1 MGSLKFEKPHAVCIP
16 FPAQGHIN
24 PMFKLA
30 KLLHFRGFH
39 ITFVHTEFNYQRLL
53 KSRGPDSLKDLDDF
67 RFEIIPDGLPP
78 SDVDAT
84 QDIGALFKST
94 SKNCLVPFRNLVKK
108 LNSREEMPGVSCI
121 VADAIMTFT
130 MQVADELCIPKVLLW
145 TASTC
150 SYMGYLHFPQLVER
164 GLVPLKDESYFT
176 NGYLDTQ
183 IDWIKGMEDIRLKD
197 LPTFLRTTDPNDPIV
212 NFVIQQGQRA
222 FKASAVIINTFHELE
237 HEVLN
242 AMASMLPHIY
252 SIGSLSLLVNKLP
265 ISTLN
270 ATGSNLW
277 KEERECLE
285 WLDTKELKSV
295 LYVNFGS
302 ITVMSAQQMSEFAWG
317 LANSNQNFLWV
328 VRPDLV
334 RGESAVLPEE
344 FANITKERGLLVSW
358 CPQEEVLLHPSVGGF
373 LTHCGWNSTLES
385 ICAGVPVICWPFF
398 ADQQTNC
405 RFACATWS
413 IGMEIESD
421 GKRQRIEGLVRE
433 LMEGEKG
440 EEMRQRALEWK
451 ESAENAVKEGVGSSC
466 MNLEK
471 LINNVLLVNVSK
483 SIGPVQGKEGVSFE

>member
-1 MGSLKFEKPHAVCIP
+1 MK
-16 FPAQGHIN
+16 
-24 PMFKLA
+24 
-30 KLLHFRGFH
+30 
-39 ITFVHTEFNYQRLL
+39 
-53 KSRGPDSLKDLDDF
+53 
-67 RFEIIPDGLPP
+67 
-78 SDVDAT
+78 
-84 QDIGALFKST
+84 
-94 SKNCLVPFRNLVKK
+94 
-108 LNSREEMPGVSCI
+108 
-121 VADAIMTFT
+121 
-130 MQVADELCIPKVLLW
+130 
-145 TASTC
+145 
-150 SYMGYLHFPQLVER
+150 
-164 GLVPLKDESYFT
+164 
-176 NGYLDTQ
+176 
-183 IDWIKGMEDIRLKD
+183 DIRLKD
-197 LPTFLRTTDPNDPIV
+197 MPTFLRTTDPNDPMV

-222 FKASAVIINTFHELE
+222 FKASAVIINTFHDLE

-265 ISTLN
+265 ISGLN
-270 ATGSNLW
+270 AIGSNLW

-285 WLDTKELKSV
+285 WLDTKEPKSV

-317 LANSNQNFLWV
+317 LANSNHNFLWA

-334 RGESAVLPEE
+334 RGESAMLPEE

-413 IGMEIESD
+413 IGLEIESD

-433 LMEGEKG
+433 LVEGEKG

-451 ESAENAVKEGVGSSC
+451 ESAENAVEEGVGSSC

-483 SIGPVQGKEGVSFE
+483 SNGPVQGREGVSF

>member
-39 ITFVHTEFNYQRLL
+39 ITFVHTDFNYQRLL

-78 SDVDAT
+78 SDLDAT
-84 QDIGALFKST
+84 QDIGALFDST
-94 SKNCLVPFRNLVKK
+94 SKNCMVPFRNLVKK

-130 MQVADELCIPKVLLW
+130 MQVADELGIPKVLLW

-176 NGYLDTQ
+176 NGYLDTR
-183 IDWIKGMEDIRLKD
+183 IDWINGMKDIRLKD
-197 LPTFLRTTDPNDPIV
+197 MPTFLRTTDPNDPMV

-222 FKASAVIINTFHELE
+222 FKASAVIINTFHDLE

-265 ISTLN
+265 ISGLN
-270 ATGSNLW
+270 AIGSNLW

-285 WLDTKELKSV
+285 WLDTKEPKSV

-317 LANSNQNFLWV
+317 LANSNHNFLWA

-334 RGESAVLPEE
+334 RGESAMLPEE

-413 IGMEIESD
+413 IGLEIESD

-433 LMEGEKG
+433 LVEGEKG

-451 ESAENAVKEGVGSSC
+451 ESAENAVEEGVGSSC

-483 SIGPVQGKEGVSFE
+483 SNGPVQGREGVSF

>member
-1 MGSLKFEKPHAVCIP
+1 MGTLKFEKPHAVCIP

-78 SDVDAT
+78 SDLDAT
-84 QDIGALFKST
+84 QDIGALFDST
-94 SKNCLVPFRNLVKK
+94 SKNCMVPFRNLVKK

-130 MQVADELCIPKVLLW
+130 MQVADELGIPKVLLW

-176 NGYLDTQ
+176 NGYLDTR
-183 IDWIKGMEDIRLKD
+183 IDWINGMKDIRLKD
-197 LPTFLRTTDPNDPIV
+197 MPTFLRTTDPNDPMV

-222 FKASAVIINTFHELE
+222 FKASAVIINTFHDLE

-265 ISTLN
+265 ISGLN
-270 ATGSNLW
+270 AIGSNLW

-285 WLDTKELKSV
+285 WLDTKEPKSV

-317 LANSNQNFLWV
+317 LANSNHNFLWA

-334 RGESAVLPEE
+334 RGESAMLPEE

-413 IGMEIESD
+413 IGLEIESD

-451 ESAENAVKEGVGSSC
+451 ESAENAVEEGVGSSC

-483 SIGPVQGKEGVSFE
+483 SNGPVQGREGVSF